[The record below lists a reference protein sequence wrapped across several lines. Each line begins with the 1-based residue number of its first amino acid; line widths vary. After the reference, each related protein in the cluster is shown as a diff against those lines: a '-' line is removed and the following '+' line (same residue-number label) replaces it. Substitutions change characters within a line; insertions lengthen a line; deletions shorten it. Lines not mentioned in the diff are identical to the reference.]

1 MKAKD
6 IMSTQIIFANLDE
19 SLYEISK
26 KLTSHNISGLPV
38 LDESGKIVG
47 IISQTDIIKL
57 LERFGEE
64 KFKEIKAKDVIKRR
78 KRLIVAK
85 PTTTLKTLLKLM
97 IKYDIS
103 RIPIVDENK
112 KVIGI
117 VSKSDIIKLLASH
130 FEKENKEI
138 AKEETITTTLD
149 KILRILES
157 KESIDLSSLAKEL
170 KEDESFLEKYLKI
183 LEKYGLVELGYTLG
197 KVIVKKKR

>member
-97 IKYDIS
+97 IKHDIS